1 MKRAP
6 ADVVEALAGH
16 GATADHPVEATDLD
30 LEPVALVRR
39 LGRETRTAARS
50 ADGTANV
57 LGGEVARVSIPF
69 GRTLIDNGRAV
80 PCDEACVMLD
90 GCGRPAWTRGLAV
103 LTAADA
109 ATITSG
115 QDMHAPAPVLRAGRH
130 PDPRRPRRAPR
141 RPRHRVPLRRAP
153 RGCHRPPVR
162 PRRRTPRQEH
172 RARQVRRPLARHAA
186 RLTPDPVE
194 GGELAPP
201 PPSTPRAAPPVVG
214 SSIRPRSRGGRH
226 RGRVCGV
233 EPQTRPHLLA
243 HASVANRRT
252 AHDYWRMVDK
262 LPDVWASRDFPVLR
276 EVARRIDAGDPM
288 PAVTDVAADTGLAV
302 EEVQRAAE
310 ALKRRGLVDYLDGW
324 GGGPLNFRELSGE
337 AYLVTG
343 LHPNGD
349 EVVSQLMSAIDQAVE
364 QIDDPAEKPRLR
376 ALRDAVGGVSRDVLS
391 GVIAAVITSQT
402 GMSA

>member
-1 MKRAP
+1 M
-6 ADVVEALAGH
+6 
-16 GATADHPVEATDLD
+16 
-30 LEPVALVRR
+30 
-39 LGRETRTAARS
+39 
-50 ADGTANV
+50 
-57 LGGEVARVSIPF
+57 
-69 GRTLIDNGRAV
+69 
-80 PCDEACVMLD
+80 
-90 GCGRPAWTRGLAV
+90 
-103 LTAADA
+103 
-109 ATITSG
+109 
-115 QDMHAPAPVLRAGRH
+115 
-130 PDPRRPRRAPR
+130 
-141 RPRHRVPLRRAP
+141 
-153 RGCHRPPVR
+153 
-162 PRRRTPRQEH
+162 
-172 RARQVRRPLARHAA
+172 
-186 RLTPDPVE
+186 
-194 GGELAPP
+194 
-201 PPSTPRAAPPVVG
+201 
-214 SSIRPRSRGGRH
+214 
-226 RGRVCGV
+226 